1 MKSGT
6 ALPLH
11 QPPRSADAPWK
22 RTLVAVALLAAHGV
36 ASGQSA
42 GDTAGDPPAAGY
54 GASLPGGAVTR
65 GWNNE
70 FSVRAQGT
78 LTNNS
83 GYGSGGSNGDAD
95 LVLELV
101 PTWRFHRAGG
111 RLRVD
116 GSVALDMI
124 GYAANTQVSRILPRA
139 NVLANLEAIDD
150 FFFVDGSVTVTQGLQ
165 NPFLASSGGSTNNIY
180 TAAQGRVAPYVKGN
194 FGRNIRWLVR
204 SDNSYTWTTQS
215 DTPLQSATHMRNLAE
230 VVRVPTPLGL
240 TLRLTNDVTSYESDL
255 RPDQELNTA
264 LAIVDYAFTPR
275 FKIGLRG
282 GYEKTTY
289 TSAED
294 SGPIY
299 GANLTWR
306 PSPRTLLDGF
316 WESRFYGPS
325 YQYRYTHRLRRLATS
340 VSGYRTISTYP
351 QVLFNLPATSNV
363 AGLLDAIFLARF
375 PDPIERAQQVQ
386 DLIVRQGLPETL
398 PQGAFVYNQSINLN
412 TGANAAW
419 ALTGVRNTLGLN
431 LFYMKTE
438 QLPDARVP
446 TTFINFNDNVQ
457 RGGSVTLS
465 HRLTPVMALNGTL
478 LTRRTRGI
486 NENEGRES
494 RQHAASTQLN
504 WQMTSRSTVF
514 AGARYQ
520 IQDESGAVRFGS
532 DRNEAS
538 LFAGLFHRL

>member
-1 MKSGT
+1 MK
-6 ALPLH
+6 H
-11 QPPRSADAPWK
+11 PPRTVGSPWQ
-22 RTLVAVALLAAHGV
+22 RTLVAAALAMAFG
-36 ASGQSA
+36 ATAGQ
-42 GDTAGDPPAAGY
+42 TAGDAGGEPPAAGY
-54 GASLPGGAVTR
+54 GASLPAGSGAR
-65 GWNNE
+65 GTVSE
-70 FSVRAQGT
+70 FSVRAQAT

-83 GYGSGGSNGDAD
+83 SYGNVGGEGDVD

-101 PTWRFHRAGG
+101 PTWRFHRQGA

-124 GYAANTQVSRILPRA
+124 GYVANTQVSRILPRA

-150 FFFVDGSVTVTQGLQ
+150 LFFVDGTINVTQGLQ
-165 NPFLASSGGSTNNIY
+165 NPFLPTTGASTNNLY
-180 TAAQGRVAPYVKGN
+180 TATQASVAPYLKGN
-194 FGRNIRWLVR
+194 LGRNVRWLVR

-215 DTPLQSATHMRNLAE
+215 STPLQDAYHMRNLAE
-230 VVRVPTPLGL
+230 VVRVPTPFGL
-240 TLRLTNDVTSYESDL
+240 TLRLTNEVTSYQNQL
-255 RPDQELNTA
+255 QPDQKLNTA
-264 LAIVDYAFTPR
+264 LAIVDYAVTPR
-275 FKIGLRG
+275 FRVGLRG
-282 GYEKTTY
+282 GYETTTY

-299 GANLTWR
+299 GANLTWQ
-306 PSPRTLLDGF
+306 PSPRTVLDGF

-325 YQYRYTHRLRRLATS
+325 YQYRFSHRLRRLAS
-340 VSGYRTISTYP
+340 SISGYRTISTYP
-351 QVLFNLPATSNV
+351 QVLFNLPATNNV

-375 PDPIERAQQVQ
+375 PDPIERARQVE
-386 DLIVRQGLPETL
+386 DLIVRQGLPDVL

-412 TGANAAW
+412 TGATLAW

-431 LFYMKTE
+431 LFYLKTE

-457 RGGSVTLS
+457 RGGSVTFS
-465 HRLTPVMALNGTL
+465 HRLNPVASLNATVT
-478 LTRRTRGI
+478 TRRPRGI

-494 RQHAASTQLN
+494 QQHAVSTQLN

-514 AGARYQ
+514 AGARFQ